1 MAMRWVAAAEA
12 LPHEASAVH
21 VATALS
27 PQTAEVATA
36 LGSRADGQHQGAG
49 TSAAA
54 HHEVHP
60 PRDHRDAGR

>member
-1 MAMRWVAAAEA
+1 MAMRWVAATEA

-21 VATALS
+21 VATALG

-36 LGSRADGQHQGAG
+36 LGSRAEGQHQGAD

-60 PRDHRDAGR
+60 PRDQREADR